1 MSSADNSR
9 VDRTFL
15 ANAMASFIQ
24 IAAVVILVAW
34 CFSIVRPFLSVVL
47 WGVIIAIAA
56 YPLHLSLT
64 KKLAGRARLSATILV
79 LLGLA
84 IIVLPSWLLVGS
96 AVDGYAY
103 LAEGLGAGTLRVP
116 PPAESVA
123 GWPLVGEQ
131 IHAVWSEA
139 AENLADTLNRY
150 GPQLRSLGVS
160 AAGFAGG
167 LTLGM
172 LQFVLSVIIGGALL
186 TSAERSYR
194 MSRNVANRL
203 AGPARGTA
211 LADLS
216 ILTVRSVVKGVLGV
230 AIIQA
235 ALAALGLIAIG
246 VPAAGLL
253 AGAVLVLAI
262 IQLPPWFVLLPVAIW
277 YYSVADA
284 VPATLF
290 LVYALV
296 VSLSDAFLKPMLLG
310 RGVDTPMLVI
320 LIGAIG
326 GAITEGIV
334 GLFVGAVVLALGY
347 ELLTAWASPDEP
359 ETGGGAEP
367 VKPQGV

>member
-1 MSSADNSR
+1 MTGTEGSR
-9 VDRTFL
+9 VDKNFL

-34 CFSIVRPFLSVVL
+34 CFSIVRPFLSIVI

-56 YPLHLSLT
+56 YPLHSALT
-64 KKLAGRARLSATILV
+64 GKLAGRQKLSATILV

-84 IIVLPSWLLVGS
+84 IIVLPAWLLVGS
-96 AVDGYAY
+96 TVDAYAY
-103 LAEGLGAGTLRVP
+103 LSERLAAGNVRVP
-116 PPAESVA
+116 PPNESVA
-123 GWPLVGEQ
+123 GWPVIGERL
-131 IHAVWSEA
+131 HAVWSEA
-139 AENLADTLNRY
+139 AADLADTLNRY
-150 GPQLRSLGVS
+150 GPRLRSIGMS
-160 AAGFAGG
+160 AVGFAGG
-167 LTLGM
+167 LTLGI

-186 TSAERSYR
+186 MSAERGYR

-203 AGPARGTA
+203 MGSERGTG
-211 LADLS
+211 LTDLS

-235 ALAALGLIAIG
+235 AAAAVGLVIID

-262 IQLPPWFVLLPVAIW
+262 VQLPPWLILLPVAIW
-277 YYSVADA
+277 YYSVADT

-290 LVYALV
+290 LVYALI
-296 VSLSDAFLKPMLLG
+296 VSLSDAFLKPMFLG

-326 GAITEGIV
+326 GALTEGIV
-334 GLFVGAVVLALGY
+334 GLFVGAVVLAVGY
-347 ELLTAWASPDEP
+347 ELFTTWAAPDEP
-359 ETGGGAEP
+359 AAGGEAEAGSPRGA
-367 VKPQGV
+367 